1 MPTDGAD
8 FGRMKACYGKVYT
21 ALRAGA
27 DDADVAELAVRGVE
41 REVRHGGGAP
51 AFVPA
56 VHLAV
61 LISRQASDS
70 SSQQL
75 VRSIDELARLHGE
88 SSLTRSVLCAVEK
101 VALAAL
107 SEGVSLSL
115 LTASKLTITQMAR
128 RCCDGMSG
136 YATRHRTHSITA
148 TESLIG
154 SVSDKL
160 LSAPSCGDLAS
171 RMLNAN
177 AKGLPAKAARG
188 PRLDHSA
195 ESLNNTSLEGGL

>member
-21 ALRAGA
+21 ALRSGV

-41 REVRHGGGAP
+41 REIRHGGGAP

-56 VHLAV
+56 VQLAV
-61 LISRQASDS
+61 VISRQVSGIT
-70 SSQQL
+70 SQQL
-75 VRSIDELARLHGE
+75 VRSIDELARIHSE

-101 VALAAL
+101 VALTAL
-107 SEGVSLSL
+107 GDGVSLSL
-115 LTASKLTITQMAR
+115 LEASELTIAQMAR

-148 TESLIG
+148 TESLIV

-160 LSAPSCGDLAS
+160 LSAPTCGDLAS

-177 AKGLPAKAARG
+177 AKGLPAKAARA
-188 PRLDHSA
+188 PRIDHSA
-195 ESLNNTSLEGGL
+195 EGLNNTSLEGGL